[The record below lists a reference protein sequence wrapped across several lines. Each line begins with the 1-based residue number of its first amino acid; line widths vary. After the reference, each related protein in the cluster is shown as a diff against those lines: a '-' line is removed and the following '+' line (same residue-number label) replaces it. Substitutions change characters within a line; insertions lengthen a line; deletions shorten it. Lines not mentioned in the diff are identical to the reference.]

1 MQKFSLRKGK
11 VEMSKQLRRA
21 LSAVLALLMVLT
33 LVPCAFAYNA
43 SPTSN
48 KDQWIA
54 MAKHIPE
61 EGIVL
66 MKNNGTLPLKTRKVN
81 LLGYAAYNP
90 VYSGAGSG
98 NTASNT
104 VTSFKDSLKA
114 AGIEYNPA
122 VEQAGVYKNDSK
134 DEEGLLAKERNFF
147 PSLEQHEVS
156 VDKFT
161 GSASFDAMKNYSNT
175 AVMVIGRNGGEGSD
189 LNDYDSVDGRGY
201 LEISKNEEDI
211 LSKASK
217 TFDHVIVILN
227 MANMMNMDF
236 LKKYN
241 VDAVLW
247 VGIPGSYGL
256 TPVGKILTGAVNP
269 SGRLPDTWLY
279 NNDSN
284 PAVANGWGTKASNAN
299 AYKIDYAEGI
309 YVGYKFFETAFAEK
323 AKINGYDYGNY
334 NSVVAFPFGTGKS
347 YTSFSQKMSGVPK
360 KLDPRGKFD
369 VKVKVKNTGDTAGRD
384 AVQVYV
390 TVPYTT
396 YDKNHGVE
404 KSAVTLVGV
413 GKTDVLQPGKSQTV
427 KVPVDM
433 QQIASYDETYKNA
446 NGTKGAYMLDGGVYT
461 FSIRSN
467 SHDVIESRAAKL
479 EDNYFFSGANKRDS
493 DDQQAYNQF
502 TDVERGQYLSRKNGF
517 ANYNASV
524 KGTPSTV
531 KDMTFQNNPNK
542 YLQSMDKQ
550 VTKHYVKGVDYDAPG
565 SLVWTQ
571 LAGKSYDDPMWQKL
585 ISQISLDDLV
595 GLTRLGNYHT
605 IEIDSI
611 GHPQTYS
618 INGPLGITN
627 QYNDKKRGVGYPT
640 SMILAATFN
649 PELAY
654 KYGTYLGDEAHT
666 FEQTGIYG
674 PGADIHRSGYS
685 GRNYE
690 YFSEDAA
697 LSGIM
702 NGHEIKGLRDKGM
715 VTYTKHFALNDTETQ
730 RGGNLH
736 TYASE
741 QAIREIYLRPFEDGV
756 KYGGGNGMMGGL
768 NFVGDVW
775 TNCSEPLMTEVL
787 RNEWG
792 FRGVVCSD
800 QDQNQMTNKTYFAG
814 DTFLRAGSDIWIG
827 FTPFLKT
834 ISSKSD
840 ADIYYLQRMAHQVLY
855 AEVNSYIVPATVNAL
870 GIPTSIMK
878 ANDKLNVMGL

>member
-1 MQKFSLRKGK
+1 MNKT
-11 VEMSKQLRRA
+11 LRRICA
-21 LSAVLALLMVLT
+21 IALALLMVMT
-33 LVPCAFAYNA
+33 LVPSAFAYNA
-43 SPTSN
+43 KQTSM
-48 KDQWIA
+48 KDDWIA
-54 MAKHIPE
+54 LAKHIPE
-61 EGIVL
+61 EGITL
-66 MKNNGTLPLKTRKVN
+66 MKNDGALPLKTKKVN
-81 LLGYAAYNP
+81 LLGYAGYNP

-114 AGIEYNPA
+114 AGIEINPT
-122 VEQAGVYKNDSK
+122 VEQAGVYTNDSK
-134 DEEGLLAKERNFF
+134 NQEGAFAKGRNFF
-147 PSLEQHEVS
+147 PSLEQHEVP
-156 VDKFT
+156 VDKYT
-161 GSASFDAMKNYSNT
+161 GNASFDAMKKFSDT
-175 AVMVIGRNGGEGSD
+175 AIMVIGRNGGEGSD

-211 LSKASK
+211 LAKASK
-217 TFDHVIVILN
+217 TFNHVIVVLN

-236 LKKYN
+236 LKRYK
-241 VDAVLW
+241 VDSVLW

-256 TPVGKILTGAVNP
+256 TPVGKILTGAINP

-279 NNDSN
+279 DNNSN
-284 PAVANGWGTKASNAN
+284 PAVYNGWGRKATNAD

-323 AKINGYDYGNY
+323 AKVNGYNYGNY

-347 YTSFSQKMSGVPK
+347 YTTFSQKMSGVPK
-360 KLDPRGKFD
+360 KLDPRGSFT
-369 VKVKVKNTGDTAGRD
+369 VKVKVKNTGNAAGRD

-390 TVPYTT
+390 TVPYTG
-396 YDKNHGVE
+396 YDKAHGVE

-413 GKTDVLQPGKSQTV
+413 GKTGILQPGKSETV

-446 NGTKGAYMLDGGVYT
+446 NGTKGAYMLDAGKYV
-461 FSIRSN
+461 FSIRNN
-467 SHDVIESRAAKL
+467 SHDVIESSDASLK
-479 EDNYFFSGANKRDS
+479 ENYFFSGANKRDS

-502 TDVERGQYLSRKNGF
+502 SDAERGQYLSRKNGF

-524 KGTPSTV
+524 KSAPATV
-531 KDMTFQNNPNK
+531 KDMTFQNSPNT
-542 YLQSMDKQ
+542 YLKDMDKS

-565 SLVWTQ
+565 NLKWTD
-571 LAGKSYDDPMWQKL
+571 LAGKKYDDPMWQKL
-585 ISQISLDDLV
+585 ISQIFLEDLV
-595 GLTRLGNYHT
+595 SLTRQGNYHT
-605 IEIDSI
+605 IEIKSV

-627 QYNDKKRGVGYPT
+627 QYNDKKRGVGYCT

-666 FEQTGIYG
+666 YEQIGIYG
-674 PGADIHRSGYS
+674 PGADIHRTAYS

-702 NGHEIKGLRDKGM
+702 NGHEVRGLRDKGM

-756 KYGGGNGMMGGL
+756 KYGDGNAMMGGL
-768 NFVGDVW
+768 NYVGDVW
-775 TNCSEPLMTEVL
+775 TNCNEHLMTEVL
-787 RNEWG
+787 RKEWG
-792 FRGVVCSD
+792 FRGIVCSD
-800 QDQNQMTNKTYFAG
+800 QDQNQMTNQTYRAG

-827 FTPFLKT
+827 FTPFLKD
-834 ISSKSD
+834 ISSMSD
-840 ADIYYLQRMAHQVLY
+840 ADIYYLQRMAHHVLY

-878 ANDKLNVMGL
+878 ANDKLNVFGL

>member
-1 MQKFSLRKGK
+1 MNKT
-11 VEMSKQLRRA
+11 LRRICA
-21 LSAVLALLMVLT
+21 AALALLMVMT
-33 LVPCAFAYNA
+33 LVPSAFAYNA
-43 SPTSN
+43 KQTTT
-48 KDQWIA
+48 KDDWIA
-54 MAKHIPE
+54 LAKHIPE
-61 EGIVL
+61 EGITL
-66 MKNNGTLPLKTRKVN
+66 MKNDGALPLKTKKVN
-81 LLGYAAYNP
+81 LLGYAGYNP

-114 AGIEYNPA
+114 AGIEINPA
-122 VEQAGVYKNDSK
+122 VEQAGVYTNDSK

-147 PSLEQHEVS
+147 PSLEQHEVP
-156 VDKFT
+156 VDKYT
-161 GSASFDAMKNYSNT
+161 GNASFDAMKKFSDT

-211 LSKASK
+211 LAKASK
-217 TFDHVIVILN
+217 TFNHVIVVLN

-236 LKKYN
+236 LKKYK
-241 VDAVLW
+241 VDSVLW

-256 TPVGKILTGAVNP
+256 TPVGKILTGAINP

-279 NNDSN
+279 DNNSN

-323 AKINGYDYGNY
+323 AKVNGYNYGNY

-347 YTSFSQKMSGVPK
+347 YTTFSQKMSGVPK
-360 KLDPRGKFD
+360 KLDPRGSFT
-369 VKVKVKNTGDTAGRD
+369 VKVKVKNTGNAAGRD
-384 AVQVYV
+384 AVQLYV
-390 TVPYTT
+390 TVPYTG
-396 YDKNHGVE
+396 YDKAHGVE

-413 GKTDVLQPGKSQTV
+413 GKTGVLQPGKSETV

-446 NGTKGAYMLDGGVYT
+446 NGTKGAYMLDAGKYT
-461 FSIRSN
+461 FSIRNN
-467 SHDVIESRAAKL
+467 SHDVIESSDAELK
-479 EDNYFFSGANKRDS
+479 DSYFFSGANKRDS

-502 TDVERGQYLSRKNGF
+502 SDAERGQYLSRKNGF

-524 KGTPSTV
+524 KGAPGTV
-531 KDMTFQNNPNK
+531 KDMTFQNSPNT
-542 YLQSMDKQ
+542 YLKGMDKS
-550 VTKHYVKGVDYDAPG
+550 VTKHYLKGVDYDAPG
-565 SLVWTQ
+565 NLKWTD
-571 LAGKSYDDPMWQKL
+571 LAGKKYDDPMWQKL
-585 ISQISLDDLV
+585 ISQISLEDLV
-595 GLTRLGNYHT
+595 SLSRQGNYHT
-605 IEIDSI
+605 IEIKSV

-627 QYNDKKRGVGYPT
+627 QYNDKKRGVGYCT

-666 FEQTGIYG
+666 YEQIGIYG
-674 PGADIHRSGYS
+674 PGADIHRTAYS

-702 NGHEIKGLRDKGM
+702 NGHEVRGLRDKGM

-756 KYGGGNGMMGGL
+756 KYGDGNAMMGGL
-768 NFVGDVW
+768 NYVGDVW
-775 TNCSEPLMTEVL
+775 TNCNEHLMTEVL
-787 RNEWG
+787 RKEWG
-792 FRGVVCSD
+792 FRGIVCSD
-800 QDQNQMTNKTYFAG
+800 QDQNQMTNQTYRAG

-827 FTPFLKT
+827 FTPFLKS
-834 ISSKSD
+834 ISSMSD
-840 ADIYYLQRMAHQVLY
+840 ADIYYLQRMAHHVLY

-878 ANDKLNVMGL
+878 ANDKLNVFGL